1 MRISERVDLFIE
13 RFREQGGVVE
23 LVQSWDEVLDF
34 IVREARAVSSPA
46 AIATCDEK
54 RLDSIR
60 KSLDGISRLVGPHAS
75 PTEIAGCSLGISFP
89 EAGIAE
95 TGSILEICYDDS
107 DRLVSTLPPTHIAY
121 LESSKVLEGLL
132 EIASLIRQASKQNN
146 FSATLISGPS
156 RTADIELRQVI
167 GVHGPRVVKV
177 LLEV

>member
-1 MRISERVDLFIE
+1 MRISERVGLFIE

-34 IVREARAVSSPA
+34 IVREARASSGPE

-54 RLDSIR
+54 RLESIR
-60 KSLDGISRLVGPHAS
+60 NSLDGVSRLVGPHAQ
-75 PTEIAGCSLGISFP
+75 PTEIANCSLGISFP

-121 LESSKVLEGLL
+121 LESSKILEGLL
-132 EIASLIRQASKQNN
+132 DAAPLIRRASKQKA
-146 FSATLISGPS
+146 FAATIISGPS

-167 GVHGPRVVKV
+167 GVHGPHIVKV
-177 LLEV
+177 ILEV

>member
-1 MRISERVDLFIE
+1 MRINGKVALFIE

-23 LVQSWDEVLDF
+23 LVQSWDEALGL
-34 IVREARAVSSPA
+34 IEREARAAAGSI
-46 AIATCDEK
+46 AIATCEIE
-54 RLDSIR
+54 LLESIR
-60 KSLDGISRLVGPHAS
+60 DRLKGVSRLVGPRAS
-75 PTEIAGCSLGISFP
+75 PAEIASCSLGVSFP
-89 EAGIAE
+89 VAGIAE

-132 EIASLIRQASKQNN
+132 QAAPLIRQASRQNA

-167 GVHGPRVVKV
+167 GVHGPHTVKV
-177 LLEV
+177 LLKV